1 MAVEIPLSTCRRNPS
16 SQTREALQKIEGG
29 RGVYGSVYRCT
40 NSTKGSGIA
49 RASFAG
55 AASKG
60 SQPRKREGSPTS
72 REGRQAGF
80 WGHASRSDG
89 AARPHRCGREEAEQ
103 WTPQKLAQSRL
114 SPASSPRKGFARRRR
129 GWGEPTDNARSGAS
143 FDQCRLLRIQDGG
156 AHMLRGRN
164 KPFTRRRYRRPY
176 QEVHTVL

>member
-1 MAVEIPLSTCRRNPS
+1 MRRGEASTAAFTGIRTRPKAAELPGPV
-16 SQTREALQKIEGG
+16 SQAHR
-29 RGVYGSVYRCT
+29 
-40 NSTKGSGIA
+40 
-49 RASFAG
+49 

-72 REGRQAGF
+72 REGRKAGF

-143 FDQCRLLRIQDGG
+143 FDRCRLLRIQDGG
-156 AHMLRGRN
+156 AHMLRGRK

-176 QEVHTVL
+176 QVHTVL